1 MKLTAFKF
9 STLIA
14 SVSLLITSCG
24 EATKDSKKA
33 AELSHGIILENMDTT
48 VNPKDDFYNYVN
60 GNWMKNTKI
69 PKDLSLWGGFSVLRK
84 STDKD
89 VLEIIAKAKKKR
101 KLRFGYRS
109 GESIIFVR
117 LQA

>member
-1 MKLTAFKF
+1 MKLTVLKF

-14 SVSLLITSCG
+14 SVAVLLTSCG
-24 EATKDSKKA
+24 EANKA
-33 AELSHGIILENMDTT
+33 DELPHGIILENMDTT

-69 PKDLSLWGGFSVLRK
+69 PEDRTIWGGFSVLRK

-89 VLEIIAKAKKKR
+89 VLEILAKAKEN
-101 KLRFGYRS
+101 GNYD
-109 GESIIFVR
+109 
-117 LQA
+117 

>member
-9 STLIA
+9 LTLTT
-14 SVSLLITSCG
+14 SLALMLMSCG
-24 EATKDSKKA
+24 EANKSSKKA
-33 AELSHGIILENMDTT
+33 DELPHGIILENMDTS

-69 PKDLSLWGGFSVLRK
+69 PEDRTIWGGFSVLRK

-89 VLEIIAKAKKKR
+89 VLDILAKAKNN
-101 KLRFGYRS
+101 GN
-109 GESIIFVR
+109 
-117 LQA
+117 